1 MSRTPNSTLTTETS
15 LPTAG
20 TWAIDPSH
28 SSVEAVARHLMVT
41 KVRGRFGAVAGT
53 VHVDEDLS
61 RSRVSV
67 ELEAAS
73 VDTRDEQRD
82 AHLRSADFLDADTY
96 PTLRFESD
104 EVVVDGDRWTIP
116 GRLTIRDVTRDV
128 TLDVDYLGLH
138 LDPWGNRRAAFSART
153 EIDREAFG
161 MTWNQA
167 LESGGVLVSKKL
179 KIELDVQLVQQDD
192 QE

>member
-1 MSRTPNSTLTTETS
+1 MSTQTLDTT

-20 TWAIDPSH
+20 TWEIDPSH

-41 KVRGRFGAVAGT
+41 KVRGRFGEVAGT
-53 VHVDEDLS
+53 VHVDDDIA

-67 ELEAAS
+67 ELQAAS
-73 VDTRDEQRD
+73 IDTRDEQRD
-82 AHLRSADFLDADTY
+82 EHLRSGDFLDAENF
-96 PTLRFESD
+96 PTLSFESE
-104 EVVVDGDRWTIP
+104 EVVVDGDRWTLP

-138 LDPWGNRRAAFSART
+138 KDPWGNTRAAFSATT

-161 MTWNQA
+161 ITWNQA

-179 KIELDVQLVQQDD
+179 KIELDVQLVQQA
-192 QE
+192 